1 LHLTLNPISWIVVP
15 PLSLWQNTPWWFHV
29 GFVLTFAWLAFE
41 LIRVF
46 ENRRRYGI
54 DDFDLRDPLAA
65 AMLVL
70 SVVMAVWL
78 TVVASALWVV
88 SIPVKL
94 YRHDKR
100 YRNLYKEVNAILG
113 YH

>member
-1 LHLTLNPISWIVVP
+1 MVIK
-15 PLSLWQNTPWWFHV
+15 
-29 GFVLTFAWLAFE
+29 
-41 LIRVF
+41 
-46 ENRRRYGI
+46 
-54 DDFDLRDPLAA
+54 
-65 AMLVL
+65 
-70 SVVMAVWL
+70 
-78 TVVASALWVV
+78 SALWVV